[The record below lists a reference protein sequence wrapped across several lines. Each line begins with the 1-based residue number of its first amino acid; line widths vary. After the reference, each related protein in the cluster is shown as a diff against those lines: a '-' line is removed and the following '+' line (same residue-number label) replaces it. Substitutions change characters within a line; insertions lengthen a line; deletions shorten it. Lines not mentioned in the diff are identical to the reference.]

1 MLLPGEYLQSMSI
14 RPILPNLL
22 ILAIIILGGF
32 GILRMAL
39 IGHDSVGL
47 LSIIASLVLFEVFR
61 RLMLARNPK
70 IRMFTEAP
78 KWPIRLSAHASDA
91 FQIYPG
97 KPEGYAGYTDYTAMS
112 VDVNDDLMARPPM
125 EQYAL
130 LGSGSGFLHG
140 VDKRLAEGGQM
151 PCNAFRLPNASTWE
165 RQFIGWLSYL
175 QKSGTDNAGP
185 STENLRSVV
194 RSTAAKV
201 CENGPITM
209 GFWDKVHNKKTESVD
224 VSGTTPELLNEL
236 TDEYRKRFSEG
247 EYAARMAVSLS
258 L

>member
-1 MLLPGEYLQSMSI
+1 MSV

-22 ILAIIILGGF
+22 IFAIIILCGF
-32 GILRMAL
+32 GIVRVAL
-39 IGHDSVGL
+39 IRHDPVGL
-47 LSIIASLVLFEVFR
+47 LSIIAAFALVEVFR
-61 RLMLARNPK
+61 RLMLARSPK
-70 IRMFTEAP
+70 IRQFVEAP
-78 KWPIRLSAHASDA
+78 KWPIQLSAHASDA

-130 LGSGSGFLHG
+130 LGSGDGFLQG
-140 VDKRLAEGGQM
+140 IESRLAEGTQM
-151 PCNAFRLPNASTWE
+151 PCHAFRLPNASSWE

-185 STENLRSVV
+185 STENLRSVIQ
-194 RSTAAKV
+194 STATKV

-209 GFWDKVHNKKTESVD
+209 GFWDKIHNKKTESVD
-224 VSGTTPELLNEL
+224 MSGTSLEVLSEL
-236 TDEYRKRFSEG
+236 TEEYRQRFSEG
-247 EYAARMAVSLS
+247 EHAAKMALPLTV
-258 L
+258 